1 MNFLQIF
8 FLIKLFACSLIKEKV
23 EDRTEPQVVF
33 LEEKNSTFLVSLIQT
48 NIKSELKK
56 LKSSV
61 TDSIMEEFLNYYAKK
76 LETVDTLNGNFDLM
90 SKKVAL
96 MAKNLNILAQN
107 YRVISKNHRNLVSI
121 VRNNIIANKEV
132 NQVKMNGLKKKSI
145 DANKP
150 NREKLKTEFINDLEN
165 KYSVLFD
172 GGILQVLKNI
182 KQDSPKT
189 ASHSPLVQN
198 TQPIIVQSQLIIEN
212 IPSGIN
218 SNFFMYKSFLINIY
232 YF

>member
-1 MNFLQIF
+1 MREQ
-8 FLIKLFACSLIKEKV
+8 V
-23 EDRTEPQVVF
+23 EGPIEPQAIW
-33 LEEKNSTFLVSLIQT
+33 EKNSSELVNLVQT

-76 LETVDTLNGNFDLM
+76 LETVDTLNSNFDLM

-107 YRVISKNHRNLVSI
+107 YRIISKNHRNLVNI
-121 VRNNIIANKEV
+121 VRNNIITNKEL

-145 DANKP
+145 EASKP
-150 NREKLKTEFINDLEN
+150 NREKLKTELINDLEN

-182 KQDSPKT
+182 HQDSTKT
-189 ASHSPLVQN
+189 ASYSPLVQK
-198 TQPIIVQSQLIIEN
+198 TQSALVQSQLVIEN
-212 IPSGIN
+212 IPAGIN
-218 SNFFMYKSFLINIY
+218 FDFLILTTC
-232 YF
+232 